1 MRESKRKPKG
11 EKIFGAS
18 KMMACGM
25 SKKKAEGLWLR
36 EKENEGYMF
45 QLIPSTFIEYS
56 KKILKKS

>member
-1 MRESKRKPKG
+1 
-11 EKIFGAS
+11 
-18 KMMACGM
+18 MMACGM